1 MEYNTSRNKL
11 VIPEYGRHIQ
21 RMIEQTCL
29 IEDRALRSERAQ
41 AIVNVMG
48 TMLPHLRDVVD
59 FKHKLW
65 DHLFLISDFK
75 LDVDSPFPIPT
86 AFTYQVKPKKPAYP
100 TYKIRYAHYGK
111 TVEKI
116 IAEIKLLPEGVTKQK
131 LIVDLANFMKL
142 LYVTWNKESMDD
154 QLIIDQL
161 RELSKGELRLSDGFK
176 LSEVKELQQGNGA
189 PVKAQKRQMR
199 PPSRGQKP
207 GGGGGGPQRKKY

>member
-1 MEYNTSRNKL
+1 MEYNTTRNKL

-29 IEDRALRSERAQ
+29 IEDREMRNVHAQ
-41 AIVNVMG
+41 SIVNVMG

-65 DHLFLISDFK
+65 DHLFIISNFK
-75 LDVDSPFPIPT
+75 LDVDSPFPIPSVM
-86 AFTYQVKPKKPAYP
+86 TYQVKPKKLSYP

-111 TVEKI
+111 TVEKM
-116 IAEIKLLPEGVTKQK
+116 IAEIRLIADGPSKQK

-142 LYVTWNKESMDD
+142 LYVTWNKESLDD

-161 RELSKGELRLSDGFK
+161 RELSKGDLRLSDGFK
-176 LSEVKELQQGNGA
+176 LAEIREHQQGNGA
-189 PVKAQKRQMR
+189 PIKAQKRQIR
-199 PPSRGQKP
+199 PPARGAQKP
-207 GGGGGGPQRKKY
+207 PAGAQRKKY